1 MNTFAAQDRSRASAR
16 QAQWQAGA
24 AAALFALT
32 LFTLTLATA
41 MLLPRLAAADN
52 HGVGQP
58 APAFSAVDSNG
69 KTVTLQEFAGKIV
82 VLEWTNHD
90 CPFVKKYYNG
100 GAMQALQADAA
111 AKGVVWLTVISS
123 AKGEQGYVSGE
134 EANALSQNRR
144 AVPSHVLLDPDGKI
158 GRAYGAKTTPHMF
171 VINQQGILVYA
182 GAIDDQPNTT
192 GDPATAR
199 IYLREV
205 LAALQAGKPVEVS
218 STPPYG
224 CSVKYGG

>member
-1 MNTFAAQDRSRASAR
+1 MDQSSIVNNSL
-16 QAQWQAGA
+16 AGA
-24 AAALFALT
+24 PLGRWRSGLLAAFISMT
-32 LFTLTLATA
+32 LVAVV
-41 MLLPRLAAADN
+41 LLPRLAVADN
-52 HGVGQP
+52 HGIGKP
-58 APAFSAVDSNG
+58 APAFSAVDSIG
-69 KTVTLQEFAGKIV
+69 QTVTLQEFAGKIV

-100 GAMQALQADAA
+100 GAMQTLQADAT
-111 AKGVVWLTVISS
+111 AKGVVWLTIISS

-144 AVPSHVLLDPDGKI
+144 AVPTHVLLDPEGKV

-171 VINQQGILVYA
+171 VIDQKGVLVYA

-192 GDPATAR
+192 GDPQTAR
-199 IYLREV
+199 IYVREV
-205 LAALQAGKPVEVS
+205 LAALEAGKPVEVS

>member
-1 MNTFAAQDRSRASAR
+1 MLRSAAQDRTWISVR
-16 QAQWQAGA
+16 QARWPA
-24 AAALFALT
+24 AVVAALFALT
-32 LFTLTLATA
+32 LTA
-41 MLLPRLAAADN
+41 VLLPPRLAAADT
-52 HGVGQP
+52 HGIGKP
-58 APAFSAVDSNG
+58 APAFTAVDSYG

-100 GAMQALQADAA
+100 GAMQALQADAT

-123 AKGEQGYVSGE
+123 AKGEQGYVTGE

-144 AVPSHVLLDPDGKI
+144 AVPSHVLLDPAGTI

-171 VINQQGILVYA
+171 VIDPQGILVYA
-182 GAIDDQPNTT
+182 GAIDDQPNTN

-199 IYLREV
+199 IYVREV
-205 LAALQAGKPVEVS
+205 LAALEAGKPIAVS
-218 STPPYG
+218 STPVYG
-224 CSVKYGG
+224 CSVKYGS

>member
-1 MNTFAAQDRSRASAR
+1 MHRSVAQQTTRATAR
-16 QAQWQAGA
+16 QPHNPAAA
-24 AAALFALT
+24 VAAFLLLILAAAL
-32 LFTLTLATA
+32 
-41 MLLPRLAAADN
+41 LLMPPRPAGADT
-52 HGVGQP
+52 HGIGKP
-58 APAFSAVDSNG
+58 APAFTAVNSYG
-69 KTVTLQEFAGKIV
+69 QTVTLQQFAGKIV

-100 GAMQALQADAA
+100 GAMQALQADAKE
-111 AKGVVWLTVISS
+111 KGVVWLTVISS
-123 AKGEQGYVSGE
+123 AKGEQGYVTGE

-144 AVPSHVLLDPDGKI
+144 AVPSHVLLDPEGTI

-171 VINQQGILVYA
+171 VIDQQGILVYA
-182 GAIDDQPNTT
+182 GAIDDQPNTS

-199 IYLREV
+199 IYVREA

-224 CSVKYGG
+224 CSVKYGS